1 MEMMFFPLGFECCS
15 FLPPNDGKN
24 TELILLTISSHN
36 KNKINLADVY
46 FCTMNYLTVNQ
57 LCKYYGDKLLF
68 ENITFFIDKG
78 QKVALIAK
86 NGTGK
91 SSLIKI
97 FQGLEPP
104 ESGDFK
110 FHKDIKVGFL
120 IQEPNFD
127 DNKSVYQTIMHA
139 DNPILMASLEYE
151 HALDGIGDLQTA
163 MNKMDELAAWDYEQQ
178 MKLIL
183 SKFLIHDL
191 DQKVGTMSGGQK
203 KRLALAI
210 LLLEQPDLF
219 ILDEPTNHLDMDMIE
234 WLEEYLSKNN
244 ITLLMITHDRY
255 FLENICNEILELDNG
270 ILYKHKGNYSKYLE
284 NKELREENQ
293 RVNIEK
299 AQNTFRKELEWMSRQ
314 PKARTTKAQSRVDNF
329 ENVKTAAT
337 AKVEDKRV
345 EIEVRMQRLG
355 GKILEL
361 HNIQKAYG
369 DRILLDKF
377 SHKFQRGERVGIVG
391 RNGCG
396 KSTLLNII
404 MGDER
409 YDDGNVVLGETVV
422 FGYYNQKGLQLKADK
437 KVIDVVKD
445 IAEFLPIGK
454 GTLSASQLLERFLF
468 IPSQQH
474 NLVSTLSG
482 GERRRLYLLTILMKN
497 PNFLILDE
505 PTNDLDILT
514 LQVLEDFLMD
524 FKGCLVIVSHDRY
537 FLDKL
542 TDHLFVFEGN
552 GNVRDFLGNYNEYR
566 LQVKEEQKQALREE
580 KELAE
585 KSNSIKSVSEKKKLS
600 FKEQTELK
608 QLEKDVELLNKN
620 KQVLTEKISTET
632 NHLELEK
639 IAKQIEEIIISL
651 EKKEMRWLELSEYI

>member
-1 MEMMFFPLGFECCS
+1 
-15 FLPPNDGKN
+15 
-24 TELILLTISSHN
+24 
-36 KNKINLADVY
+36 
-46 FCTMNYLTVNQ
+46 MNYLTVNN
-57 LCKYYGDKLLF
+57 LSKYYGDKLLF

-97 FQGLEPP
+97 LQGLEPP

-110 FHKDIKVGFL
+110 FHKDIKAGFL
-120 IQEPNFD
+120 VQEPDFD
-127 DNKSVYQTIMHA
+127 DNKTVYQTIMHA

-151 HALDGIGDLQTA
+151 QALDGHGDLQNA
-163 MNKMDELAAWDYEQQ
+163 MNKMDELEAWDYEQQ
-178 MKLIL
+178 VKLIL
-183 SKFLIHDL
+183 SKFLIFDF

-210 LLLEQPDLF
+210 LLLDRPDIF

-234 WLEEYLSKNN
+234 WLEEYLSKHN

-255 FLENICNEILELDNG
+255 FLENICNEILEIDNG

-293 RVNIEK
+293 RVNVEK
-299 AQNTFRKELEWMSRQ
+299 AQNTFRKELEWMRRQ

-329 ENVKTAAT
+329 ENVKAAAT
-337 AKVEDKRV
+337 AKTEDKKV
-345 EIEVRMQRLG
+345 EIEVKMQRLG

-369 DRILLDKF
+369 ENILLDKF

-391 RNGCG
+391 RNGSG

-404 MGDER
+404 IGSET
-409 YDDGNVVLGETVV
+409 YDSGNVVLGETVA
-422 FGYYNQKGLQLKADK
+422 FGYYNQKGLQLKEDK
-437 KVIDVVKD
+437 RVIDVIKD
-445 IAEFLPIGK
+445 IAEFLPVGK
-454 GTLSASQLLERFLF
+454 GTLSASQVLERFLF
-468 IPSQQH
+468 TPSQQY

-542 TDHLFVFEGN
+542 TEHLFVFEGN
-552 GNVRDFLGNYNEYR
+552 GKVRDFLGNYNEYR
-566 LQVKEEQKQALREE
+566 LQLKEEQRQAVRDEKQLQ
-580 KELAE
+580 
-585 KSNSIKSVSEKKKLS
+585 SEAVKTVAASAPKRKLS
-600 FKEQTELK
+600 FKEQTEFK
-608 QLEKDVELLNKN
+608 QLEKDMELLSKE
-620 KQVLTEKISTET
+620 KAALTEKLSGTVAHHDEIQKT
-632 NHLELEK
+632 
-639 IAKQIEEIIISL
+639 AKRIEEIIISL
-651 EKKEMRWLELSEYI
+651 DEKELRWLELSEFM

>member
-1 MEMMFFPLGFECCS
+1 
-15 FLPPNDGKN
+15 
-24 TELILLTISSHN
+24 
-36 KNKINLADVY
+36 
-46 FCTMNYLTVNQ
+46 
-57 LCKYYGDKLLF
+57 
-68 ENITFFIDKG
+68 
-78 QKVALIAK
+78 
-86 NGTGK
+86 
-91 SSLIKI
+91 
-97 FQGLEPP
+97 
-104 ESGDFK
+104 
-110 FHKDIKVGFL
+110 
-120 IQEPNFD
+120 
-127 DNKSVYQTIMHA
+127 
-139 DNPILMASLEYE
+139 
-151 HALDGIGDLQTA
+151 
-163 MNKMDELAAWDYEQQ
+163 
-178 MKLIL
+178 
-183 SKFLIHDL
+183 
-191 DQKVGTMSGGQK
+191 
-203 KRLALAI
+203 
-210 LLLEQPDLF
+210 
-219 ILDEPTNHLDMDMIE
+219 
-234 WLEEYLSKNN
+234 YLSKNN
-244 ITLLMITHDRY
+244 ISLLMITHDRY

-299 AQNTFRKELEWMSRQ
+299 AQNTFRKELEWMRRQ

-454 GTLSASQLLERFLF
+454 GSLSASQLLERFLF

-566 LQVKEEQKQALREE
+566 LQVKEEQKQALRDE

>member
-1 MEMMFFPLGFECCS
+1 
-15 FLPPNDGKN
+15 
-24 TELILLTISSHN
+24 
-36 KNKINLADVY
+36 
-46 FCTMNYLTVNQ
+46 MNYLTVNN
-57 LCKYYGDKLLF
+57 LSKYYGDKLLF

-97 FQGLEPP
+97 LQGLEPP

-110 FHKDIKVGFL
+110 FHKDIKAGFL
-120 IQEPNFD
+120 VQEPDFD
-127 DNKSVYQTIMHA
+127 DNKTVYQTIMHA

-151 HALDGIGDLQTA
+151 KALDGHGDLQLA
-163 MNKMDELAAWDYEQQ
+163 MNKMDELEAWDYEQQ
-178 MKLIL
+178 VKLIL
-183 SKFLIHDL
+183 SKFLIFDF
-191 DQKVGTMSGGQK
+191 DQKVGSMSGGQK

-210 LLLEQPDLF
+210 LLLDRPDLF

-234 WLEEYLSKNN
+234 WLEEYLSKHN

-270 ILYKHKGNYSKYLE
+270 VLYKHKGNYSKYLE

-293 RVNIEK
+293 RVSVEK
-299 AQNTFRKELEWMSRQ
+299 AQNTYRKELEWMRRQ

-329 ENVKTAAT
+329 ENVKAAAT
-337 AKVEDKRV
+337 ARVEDKKV
-345 EIEVRMQRLG
+345 EIEVKMQRLG

-361 HNIQKAYG
+361 HNIHKAYG
-369 DRILLDKF
+369 SKVLLEKF

-404 MGDER
+404 TGAEKFDS
-409 YDDGNVVLGETVV
+409 GNMVLGETVA

-437 KVIDVVKD
+437 RVIDVIKD
-445 IAEFLPIGK
+445 IAEYLPVGK
-454 GTLSASQLLERFLF
+454 GTLSASQVLERFLF
-468 IPSQQH
+468 TPSQQY

-514 LQVLEDFLMD
+514 LQVLEDFLME
-524 FKGCLVIVSHDRY
+524 FKGCLLIVSHDRY

-542 TDHLFVFEGN
+542 TEHLFVFEGD
-552 GNVRDFLGNYNEYR
+552 GKIRDFLGNYNEYR
-566 LQVKEEQKQALREE
+566 LQLKEEQKQALRDERNLQVE
-580 KELAE
+580 NNKMA
-585 KSNSIKSVSEKKKLS
+585 VSAAPKRKLS

-608 QLEKDVELLNKN
+608 QLEKDIDALSKEKELL
-620 KQVLTEKISTET
+620 TERLSGGIT
-632 NHLELEK
+632 NHDEIQK
-639 IAKQIEEIIISL
+639 TSQRIEEIILSL
-651 EKKEMRWLELSEYI
+651 DTKELRWLELSEFV

>member
-1 MEMMFFPLGFECCS
+1 
-15 FLPPNDGKN
+15 
-24 TELILLTISSHN
+24 
-36 KNKINLADVY
+36 
-46 FCTMNYLTVNQ
+46 MNYLTVNN
-57 LCKYYGDKLLF
+57 LSKYYGDKLLF

-97 FQGLEPP
+97 LQGLEPP

-110 FHKDIKVGFL
+110 FHKDIKAGFL
-120 IQEPNFD
+120 VQEPDFD
-127 DNKSVYQTIMHA
+127 DNKTVYQTIMHA

-151 HALDGIGDLQTA
+151 KALDGHGDLQLA
-163 MNKMDELAAWDYEQQ
+163 MNKMDELEAWDYEQQ
-178 MKLIL
+178 VKLIL
-183 SKFLIHDL
+183 SKFLIFDF
-191 DQKVGTMSGGQK
+191 DQKVGSMSGGQK

-210 LLLEQPDLF
+210 LLLDRPDLF

-234 WLEEYLSKNN
+234 WLEEYLSKHN

-270 ILYKHKGNYSKYLE
+270 VLYKHKGNYSKYLE

-293 RVNIEK
+293 RVSVEK
-299 AQNTFRKELEWMSRQ
+299 AQNTYRKELEWMRRQ

-329 ENVKTAAT
+329 ENVKAAAT
-337 AKVEDKRV
+337 ARVEDKKV
-345 EIEVRMQRLG
+345 EIEVKMQRLG

-361 HNIQKAYG
+361 HNIHKAYG
-369 DRILLDKF
+369 SKVLLEKF

-404 MGDER
+404 TGAEKFDS
-409 YDDGNVVLGETVV
+409 GNMVLGETVA

-437 KVIDVVKD
+437 RVIDVIKD
-445 IAEFLPIGK
+445 IAEYLPVGK
-454 GTLSASQLLERFLF
+454 GTLSASQVLERFLF
-468 IPSQQH
+468 TPSQQY

-514 LQVLEDFLMD
+514 LQVLEDFLME
-524 FKGCLVIVSHDRY
+524 FKGCLLIVSHDRY

-542 TDHLFVFEGN
+542 TEHLFVFEGD
-552 GNVRDFLGNYNEYR
+552 GKVRDFLGNYNEYR
-566 LQVKEEQKQALREE
+566 LQLKEEQRQALRDERN
-580 KELAE
+580 LQAE
-585 KSNSIKSVSEKKKLS
+585 NNKMAVSAAPKRKLS

-608 QLEKDVELLNKN
+608 QLEEDIDALSKEKELL
-620 KQVLTEKISTET
+620 TERLSGGIT
-632 NHLELEK
+632 NHDEIQK
-639 IAKQIEEIIISL
+639 TSQRIEEIILSL
-651 EKKEMRWLELSEYI
+651 DTKELRWLELSEFV

>member
-1 MEMMFFPLGFECCS
+1 
-15 FLPPNDGKN
+15 
-24 TELILLTISSHN
+24 
-36 KNKINLADVY
+36 
-46 FCTMNYLTVNQ
+46 MNYLTVNN
-57 LCKYYGDKLLF
+57 LSKYYGDKLLF

-97 FQGLEPP
+97 LQGLEPP

-110 FHKDIKVGFL
+110 FHKDIKAGFL
-120 IQEPNFD
+120 VQEPDFD
-127 DNKSVYQTIMHA
+127 DNKTVYQTIMHA

-151 HALDGIGDLQTA
+151 KALDGHGDLQLA
-163 MNKMDELAAWDYEQQ
+163 MNKMDELEAWDYEQQ
-178 MKLIL
+178 VKLIL
-183 SKFLIHDL
+183 SKFLIFDF
-191 DQKVGTMSGGQK
+191 DQKVGSMSGGQK

-210 LLLEQPDLF
+210 LLLDRPDLF

-234 WLEEYLSKNN
+234 WLEEYLSKHN

-270 ILYKHKGNYSKYLE
+270 VLYKHKGNYSKYLE

-293 RVNIEK
+293 RVSVEK
-299 AQNTFRKELEWMSRQ
+299 AQNTYRKELEWMRRQ

-329 ENVKTAAT
+329 ENVKAAAT
-337 AKVEDKRV
+337 ARVEDKKV
-345 EIEVRMQRLG
+345 EIEVKMQRLG

-361 HNIQKAYG
+361 HNIHKAYG
-369 DRILLDKF
+369 SKVLLEKF

-404 MGDER
+404 TGAEKFDS
-409 YDDGNVVLGETVV
+409 GNMVLGETVA

-437 KVIDVVKD
+437 RVIDVIKD
-445 IAEFLPIGK
+445 IAEYLPVGK
-454 GTLSASQLLERFLF
+454 GTLSASQVLERFLF
-468 IPSQQH
+468 TPSQQY

-514 LQVLEDFLMD
+514 LQVLEDILME
-524 FKGCLVIVSHDRY
+524 FKGCLLIVSHDRY

-542 TDHLFVFEGN
+542 TEHLFVFEGD
-552 GNVRDFLGNYNEYR
+552 GKVRDFLGNYNEYR
-566 LQVKEEQKQALREE
+566 LQLKEEQRQALRDERN
-580 KELAE
+580 LQAE
-585 KSNSIKSVSEKKKLS
+585 NNKMAVSAAPKRKLS

-608 QLEKDVELLNKN
+608 QLEEDIDALSKEKELL
-620 KQVLTEKISTET
+620 TERLSGGIT
-632 NHLELEK
+632 NHDEIQK
-639 IAKQIEEIIISL
+639 TSQRIEEIILSL
-651 EKKEMRWLELSEYI
+651 DTKELRWLELSEFV

>member
-1 MEMMFFPLGFECCS
+1 
-15 FLPPNDGKN
+15 
-24 TELILLTISSHN
+24 
-36 KNKINLADVY
+36 
-46 FCTMNYLTVNQ
+46 MNYLTVNN
-57 LCKYYGDKLLF
+57 LSKYYGDKLLF

-97 FQGLEPP
+97 LQGLEPP

-110 FHKDIKVGFL
+110 FHKDIKAGFL
-120 IQEPNFD
+120 VQEPDFD
-127 DNKSVYQTIMHA
+127 DNKTVYQTIMHA

-151 HALDGIGDLQTA
+151 QALDGHGDLQNA
-163 MNKMDELAAWDYEQQ
+163 MNKMDELEAWDYEQQ
-178 MKLIL
+178 VKLIL
-183 SKFLIHDL
+183 SKFLIFDF

-210 LLLEQPDLF
+210 LLLDRPDIF

-234 WLEEYLSKNN
+234 WLEEYLSKHN

-255 FLENICNEILELDNG
+255 FLENICNEILEIDNG

-293 RVNIEK
+293 RVNVEK
-299 AQNTFRKELEWMSRQ
+299 AQNTFRKELEWMRRQ

-329 ENVKTAAT
+329 ENVKAAAT
-337 AKVEDKRV
+337 AKTEDKKV
-345 EIEVRMQRLG
+345 EIEVKMQRLG

-369 DRILLDKF
+369 ENILLDKF

-391 RNGCG
+391 RNGSG

-404 MGDER
+404 IGSEI
-409 YDDGNVVLGETVV
+409 YDSGNVVLGETVA
-422 FGYYNQKGLQLKADK
+422 FGYYNQKGLQLKEDK
-437 KVIDVVKD
+437 RVIDVIKD
-445 IAEFLPIGK
+445 IAEFLPVGK
-454 GTLSASQLLERFLF
+454 GTLSASQVLERFLF
-468 IPSQQH
+468 TPSQQY

-505 PTNDLDILT
+505 PTNDLDIMT

-542 TDHLFVFEGN
+542 TEHLFVFEGN
-552 GNVRDFLGNYNEYR
+552 GKVRDFLGNYNEYR
-566 LQVKEEQKQALREE
+566 SQLKEEQRQAVRDEKQLQ
-580 KELAE
+580 
-585 KSNSIKSVSEKKKLS
+585 SEAVKTVAASAPKRKLS
-600 FKEQTELK
+600 FKEQTEFK
-608 QLEKDVELLNKN
+608 QLEKDMELLSKE
-620 KQVLTEKISTET
+620 KAALTEKLSGT
-632 NHLELEK
+632 
-639 IAKQIEEIIISL
+639 IAHHDEIQKTAKRIEEIIISL
-651 EKKEMRWLELSEYI
+651 DEKELRWLELSEFM

>member
-1 MEMMFFPLGFECCS
+1 
-15 FLPPNDGKN
+15 
-24 TELILLTISSHN
+24 
-36 KNKINLADVY
+36 
-46 FCTMNYLTVNQ
+46 MNYLTVNN
-57 LCKYYGDKLLF
+57 LSKYYGDKLLF

-97 FQGLEPP
+97 LQGLEPP

-110 FHKDIKVGFL
+110 FHKDIKAGFL
-120 IQEPNFD
+120 VQEPDFD
-127 DNKSVYQTIMHA
+127 DNKTVYQTIMHA

-151 HALDGIGDLQTA
+151 KALDGHGDLQLA
-163 MNKMDELAAWDYEQQ
+163 MNKMDELEAWDYEQQ
-178 MKLIL
+178 VKLIL
-183 SKFLIHDL
+183 SKFLIFDF
-191 DQKVGTMSGGQK
+191 DQKVGSMSGGQK

-210 LLLEQPDLF
+210 LLLDRPDLF

-234 WLEEYLSKNN
+234 WLEEYLSKHN

-270 ILYKHKGNYSKYLE
+270 VLYKHKGNYSKYLE

-293 RVNIEK
+293 RVSVEK
-299 AQNTFRKELEWMSRQ
+299 AQNTYRKELEWMRRQ

-329 ENVKTAAT
+329 ENVKAAAT
-337 AKVEDKRV
+337 ARVEDKKV
-345 EIEVRMQRLG
+345 EIEVKMQRLG

-361 HNIQKAYG
+361 HNIHKAYG
-369 DRILLDKF
+369 SKVLLEKF

-404 MGDER
+404 TGAEKFDS
-409 YDDGNVVLGETVV
+409 GNMVLGETVA

-437 KVIDVVKD
+437 RVIDVIKD
-445 IAEFLPIGK
+445 IAEYLPVGK
-454 GTLSASQLLERFLF
+454 GTLSASQVLERFLF
-468 IPSQQH
+468 TPSQQY

-514 LQVLEDFLMD
+514 LQVLEDFLME
-524 FKGCLVIVSHDRY
+524 FKGCLLIVSHDRY

-542 TDHLFVFEGN
+542 TEHLFVFEGD
-552 GNVRDFLGNYNEYR
+552 GKVRDFLGNYNEYR
-566 LQVKEEQKQALREE
+566 LQLKEEQKQALRDERNLQVE
-580 KELAE
+580 NNKMA
-585 KSNSIKSVSEKKKLS
+585 VSAAPKRKLS

-608 QLEKDVELLNKN
+608 QLEEDIDALSKEKELL
-620 KQVLTEKISTET
+620 TERLSGGIT
-632 NHLELEK
+632 NHDEIQK
-639 IAKQIEEIIISL
+639 TSQRIEEIILSL
-651 EKKEMRWLELSEYI
+651 DTKELRWLELSEFV

>member
-1 MEMMFFPLGFECCS
+1 
-15 FLPPNDGKN
+15 
-24 TELILLTISSHN
+24 
-36 KNKINLADVY
+36 
-46 FCTMNYLTVNQ
+46 MNYLSVNN
-57 LCKYYGDKLLF
+57 LSKYYGDKLLF

-97 FQGLEPP
+97 LQGLEPP
-104 ESGDFK
+104 EAGDYK
-110 FHKDIKVGFL
+110 FHKDIKAGFL
-120 IQEPNFD
+120 IQEPDFD
-127 DNKSVYQTIMHA
+127 DNKTVYQTIMHA
-139 DNPILMASLEYE
+139 ENPVLMASLEYE
-151 HALDGIGDLQTA
+151 HALDGIGDLQHA
-163 MNKMDELAAWDYEQQ
+163 MNKMDELEAWDYEQQ

-183 SKFLIHDL
+183 SKFLIFDL

-210 LLLEQPDLF
+210 LLLEQPDIF

-234 WLEEYLSKNN
+234 WLEEYLTKNN

-293 RVNIEK
+293 RVNVER
-299 AQNTFRKELEWMSRQ
+299 AQNTYRKELEWMRRQ

-329 ENVKTAAT
+329 ENVKAAAT
-337 AKVEDKRV
+337 AKVEDKKV
-345 EIEVRMQRLG
+345 EIEVKMQRLG

-361 HNIQKAYG
+361 HNISKKYG
-369 DRILLDKF
+369 DRVLLDKF

-404 MGDER
+404 TGDETF
-409 YDDGNVVLGETVV
+409 DSGNTVLGETVV
-422 FGYYNQKGLQLKADK
+422 FGYYNQKGIQLKADK
-437 KVIDVVKD
+437 KVIDVIKD
-445 IAEFLPIGK
+445 IAEFLPVGK
-454 GTLSASQLLERFLF
+454 GTISASQLLERFLF
-468 IPSQQH
+468 TPSQQY
-474 NLVSTLSG
+474 NMVSTLSG

-514 LQVLEDFLMD
+514 LQVLEDFLLD

-542 TDHLFVFEGN
+542 TEHLFVFEGN
-552 GNVRDFLGNYNEYR
+552 GKVRDFIGNYNEYR
-566 LQVKEEQKQALREE
+566 MQLKEEQREASR
-580 KELAE
+580 AE
-585 KSNSIKSVSEKKKLS
+585 KNLAASSINTSATPKRKLS
-600 FKEQTELK
+600 FKEQTEFK
-608 QLEKDVELLNKN
+608 QLEVDIDLLNNEKAS
-620 KQVLTEKISTET
+620 LTEKLYNGNADHNEIQS
-632 NHLELEK
+632 
-639 IAKQIEEIIISL
+639 IAKRIEEIIL
-651 EKKEMRWLELSEYI
+651 TLDKMELRWLELSEFM

>member
-1 MEMMFFPLGFECCS
+1 
-15 FLPPNDGKN
+15 
-24 TELILLTISSHN
+24 
-36 KNKINLADVY
+36 
-46 FCTMNYLTVNQ
+46 MNYLSVNN
-57 LCKYYGDKLLF
+57 LSKYYGDKLLF

-97 FQGLEPP
+97 LQGLEPP
-104 ESGDFK
+104 EAGDYK
-110 FHKDIKVGFL
+110 FHKDIKAGFL
-120 IQEPNFD
+120 IQEPDFD
-127 DNKSVYQTIMHA
+127 DNKTVYQTIMHA
-139 DNPILMASLEYE
+139 ENPVLMASLEYE
-151 HALDGIGDLQTA
+151 HALDGIGDLQNA
-163 MNKMDELAAWDYEQQ
+163 MNKMDELEAWDYEQQ

-183 SKFLIHDL
+183 SKFLIFDL

-210 LLLEQPDLF
+210 LLLEQPDIF

-293 RVNIEK
+293 RVNVER
-299 AQNTFRKELEWMSRQ
+299 AQNTFRKELEWMRRQ

-329 ENVKTAAT
+329 ENVKAAAT
-337 AKVEDKRV
+337 AKVEDKKV
-345 EIEVRMQRLG
+345 EIEVKMQRLG

-361 HNIQKAYG
+361 HNISKKYG

-404 MGDER
+404 TGDETF
-409 YDDGNVVLGETVV
+409 DSGNTVLGETVV
-422 FGYYNQKGLQLKADK
+422 FGYYNQKGIQLKADK
-437 KVIDVVKD
+437 KVIDVIKD
-445 IAEFLPIGK
+445 IAEFLPVGK
-454 GTLSASQLLERFLF
+454 GTISASQLLERFLF
-468 IPSQQH
+468 TPSQQY
-474 NLVSTLSG
+474 NMVSTLSG

-514 LQVLEDFLMD
+514 LQVLEDFLLD

-542 TDHLFVFEGN
+542 TEHLFVFEGN
-552 GNVRDFLGNYNEYR
+552 GKVRDFIGNYNEYR
-566 LQVKEEQKQALREE
+566 MQLKEEQREASR
-580 KELAE
+580 AE
-585 KSNSIKSVSEKKKLS
+585 KNLSGANTFNTASAKRKLS
-600 FKEQTELK
+600 FKEQTEFK
-608 QLEKDVELLNKN
+608 QLEKDIDLLNKE
-620 KQVLTEKISTET
+620 KTVLTEKLSGGSTDHNEIQKT
-632 NHLELEK
+632 
-639 IAKQIEEIIISL
+639 AQRIEEIIIAL
-651 EKKEMRWLELSEYI
+651 DKKELRWLELSEFI

>member
-1 MEMMFFPLGFECCS
+1 
-15 FLPPNDGKN
+15 
-24 TELILLTISSHN
+24 
-36 KNKINLADVY
+36 
-46 FCTMNYLTVNQ
+46 MNYLTVNQ
-57 LCKYYGDKLLF
+57 LSKYYGDKLLF

-97 FQGLEPP
+97 LQGLEPP
-104 ESGDFK
+104 ESGDYK

-120 IQEPNFD
+120 VQEPNFD
-127 DNKSVYQTIMHA
+127 DAKSVYQTIMHA
-139 DNPILMASLEYE
+139 DNPILMASLNYE
-151 HALDGIGDLQTA
+151 KALEGNGDLQTA
-163 MNKMDELAAWDYEQQ
+163 MNKMDELEAWDYEQQ

-210 LLLEQPDLF
+210 LLLEQPDIF

-234 WLEEYLSKNN
+234 WLEEYLTKQN

-299 AQNTFRKELEWMSRQ
+299 AQNTYRKELEWMRRQ
-314 PKARTTKAQSRVDNF
+314 PKARTTKAQSRIDNF
-329 ENVKTAAT
+329 ENVKAAAT

-345 EIEVRMQRLG
+345 EMEVRMQRLG
-355 GKILEL
+355 GKIVEL
-361 HNIQKAYG
+361 HNIQKQYG
-369 DRILLDKF
+369 NKILLDKF

-396 KSTLLNII
+396 KSTLLNILL
-404 MGDER
+404 GEEP
-409 YDDGNVVLGETVV
+409 YDAGNIVLGETVV
-422 FGYYNQKGLQLKADK
+422 FGYYNQKGLQLKSDK

-445 IAEFLPIGK
+445 IAEYLPIGK
-454 GTLSASQLLERFLF
+454 GTLSASQVLERFLF
-468 IPSQQH
+468 TPSQQH

-552 GNVRDFLGNYNEYR
+552 GKVRDFLGNYNEYR
-566 LQVKEEQKQALREE
+566 LQLKEETKQALREE
-580 KELAE
+580 KLAIDRNQSNTKAATE
-585 KSNSIKSVSEKKKLS
+585 KRKLT
-600 FKEQTELK
+600 FKEQTEFK
-608 QLEKDVELLNKN
+608 QLEKEIAQLS
-620 KQVLTEKISTET
+620 QSKISLTAKLNSES
-632 NHLELEK
+632 NHIELQKLAE
-639 IAKQIEEIIISL
+639 QLEEIILSL
-651 EKKEMRWLELSEYI
+651 DEKELRWLELSEYM

>member
-1 MEMMFFPLGFECCS
+1 
-15 FLPPNDGKN
+15 
-24 TELILLTISSHN
+24 
-36 KNKINLADVY
+36 
-46 FCTMNYLTVNQ
+46 MNYLSVNN
-57 LCKYYGDKLLF
+57 LSKYYGDKLLF
-68 ENITFFIDKG
+68 ENITLFIDKG

-86 NGTGK
+86 NGSGK
-91 SSLIKI
+91 SSLLKI
-97 FQGLEPP
+97 LQGLEPP

-120 IQEPNFD
+120 TQEPAFD
-127 DNKSVYQTIMHA
+127 DAKSVYQTIMH
-139 DNPILMASLEYE
+139 DENPILKASFDYE
-151 HALDGIGDLQTA
+151 KALDGHGDLQAA
-163 MNKMDELAAWDYEQQ
+163 MDKMDELEAWDYEQQ
-178 MKLIL
+178 VKLIL
-183 SKFLIHDL
+183 SKFLIFDL
-191 DQKVGTMSGGQK
+191 DQKVGSMSGGQK

-210 LLLEQPDLF
+210 LLLQQPDLF

-255 FLENICNEILELDNG
+255 FLENICNEILELENG

-293 RVNIEK
+293 RVNVEK
-299 AQNTFRKELEWMSRQ
+299 AQNTFRKELEWMRRQ
-314 PKARTTKAQSRVDNF
+314 PKARTTKAQSRIDNF

-337 AKVEDKRV
+337 ARVEDKKV
-345 EIEVRMQRLG
+345 EIEVKMQRLG

-361 HNIQKAYG
+361 HNIDKSYPG
-369 DRILLDKF
+369 KILLDKF

-404 MGDER
+404 MNDET
-409 YDDGNVVLGETVV
+409 YDAGNIVLGETVA
-422 FGYYNQKGLQLKADK
+422 FGYYNQKGLILKEDK
-437 KVIDVVKD
+437 RVIDVIKD
-445 IAEFLPIGK
+445 IAEFLPVGK
-454 GTLSASQLLERFLF
+454 GTMSASQVLERFLF
-468 IPSQQH
+468 TPSQQY

-514 LQVLEDFLMD
+514 LQVLEDFLID

-542 TDHLFVFEGN
+542 TEHLFVFEGD
-552 GNVRDFLGNYNEYR
+552 GKVRDFMGNYNEYR
-566 LQVKEEQKQALREE
+566 LQLKDEQRQAKQDEKMLLENKPSTSPISTVKR
-580 KELAE
+580 
-585 KSNSIKSVSEKKKLS
+585 KLT
-600 FKEQTELK
+600 FKEQTEFK
-608 QLEKDVELLNKN
+608 QIEKDIEKLTKE
-620 KQVLTEKISTET
+620 KEELTEKLSAGNLEHQQIQTISSM
-632 NHLELEK
+632 LEK
-639 IAKQIEEIIISL
+639 IISSID
-651 EKKEMRWLELSEYI
+651 EKELRWLELSEFM

>member
-1 MEMMFFPLGFECCS
+1 
-15 FLPPNDGKN
+15 
-24 TELILLTISSHN
+24 
-36 KNKINLADVY
+36 
-46 FCTMNYLTVNQ
+46 MNYLAVNN
-57 LCKYYGDKLLF
+57 LSKYYGDKLLF
-68 ENITFFIDKG
+68 ENITLFIDKG

-86 NGTGK
+86 NGSGK
-91 SSLIKI
+91 SSLLKI
-97 FQGLEPP
+97 LQGLEPP

-120 IQEPNFD
+120 TQEPDFD
-127 DNKSVYQTIMHA
+127 DHKTVYQTIMH
-139 DNPILMASLEYE
+139 DENPILKASFDYE
-151 HALDGIGDLQTA
+151 KALDGHGDLQAA
-163 MNKMDELAAWDYEQQ
+163 MDKMDELEAWDYEQQ
-178 MKLIL
+178 VKLIL
-183 SKFLIHDL
+183 SKFLIFDL
-191 DQKVGTMSGGQK
+191 DQKVGSMSGGQK

-210 LLLEQPDLF
+210 LLLQQPDLF

-234 WLEEYLSKNN
+234 WLEEYLTKNN

-255 FLENICNEILELDNG
+255 FLENICNEILELENG

-293 RVNIEK
+293 RVNVEK
-299 AQNTFRKELEWMSRQ
+299 AQNTFRKELEWMRRQ

-329 ENVKTAAT
+329 ENVKAAAT
-337 AKVEDKRV
+337 ARVEDKKV
-345 EIEVRMQRLG
+345 EIEVKMQRLG

-361 HNIQKAYG
+361 HNIDKSYPG
-369 DRILLDKF
+369 KVLLDKF

-404 MGDER
+404 MSEEQFDA
-409 YDDGNVVLGETVV
+409 GNIVLGETVA
-422 FGYYNQKGLQLKADK
+422 FGYYNQKGLILKEDK
-437 KVIDVVKD
+437 RVIDVIKD
-445 IAEFLPIGK
+445 IAEFLPVGK
-454 GTLSASQLLERFLF
+454 GTLSASQVLERFLF
-468 IPSQQH
+468 TPSQQY

-542 TDHLFVFEGN
+542 TEHLFVFEGN
-552 GNVRDFLGNYNEYR
+552 GKVRDFLGNYNEYR
-566 LQVKEEQKQALREE
+566 LQLKDEQRQAKQDE
-580 KELAE
+580 KNIADNKLASTTVIT
-585 KSNSIKSVSEKKKLS
+585 KRKLS
-600 FKEQTELK
+600 FKEQTEFN
-608 QLEKDVELLNKN
+608 QLEKDIDKLTKEKN
-620 KQVLTEKISTET
+620 ELTEKLSSGNLEHQQIQTISSM
-632 NHLELEK
+632 LEK
-639 IAKQIEEIIISL
+639 IIASID
-651 EKKEMRWLELSEYI
+651 EKELRWLELSEFA

>member
-1 MEMMFFPLGFECCS
+1 
-15 FLPPNDGKN
+15 
-24 TELILLTISSHN
+24 
-36 KNKINLADVY
+36 
-46 FCTMNYLTVNQ
+46 MNYLAVNN

-97 FQGLEPP
+97 LQGLEPP
-104 ESGDFK
+104 ESGDYK
-110 FHKDIKVGFL
+110 FHKDIKAGFL
-120 IQEPNFD
+120 VQEPDFD
-127 DNKSVYQTIMHA
+127 DAKTVYQTIMHA
-139 DNPILMASLEYE
+139 ENPILMASLEYE
-151 HALDGIGDLQTA
+151 HALDGIGDLQVS
-163 MNKMDELAAWDYEQQ
+163 MDKMDELEAWDYEQQ

-183 SKFLIHDL
+183 SKFLIFDL

-210 LLLEQPDLF
+210 LLLEQPDIF

-270 ILYKHKGNYSKYLE
+270 VLYKHKGNYSKYLE

-293 RVNIEK
+293 RVNVER
-299 AQNTFRKELEWMSRQ
+299 AQNTFRKELEWMRRQ
-314 PKARTTKAQSRVDNF
+314 PKARTTKAQSRIDNF
-329 ENVKTAAT
+329 ENVKAAAT
-337 AKVEDKRV
+337 AKAEDKKV
-345 EIEVRMQRLG
+345 EIEVKMQRLG

-361 HNIQKAYG
+361 HNISKQYDG
-369 DRILLDKF
+369 RVLLDKF

-404 MGDER
+404 TDDETF
-409 YDDGNVVLGETVV
+409 DSGNKVLGETVV
-422 FGYYNQKGLQLKADK
+422 FGYYNQKGMQLKADK
-437 KVIDVVKD
+437 KVIDVIKD
-445 IAEFLPIGK
+445 IAEFLPVGK
-454 GTLSASQLLERFLF
+454 GTISASQLLERFLF
-468 IPSQQH
+468 IPSQQY
-474 NLVSTLSG
+474 NMVSTLSG

-514 LQVLEDFLMD
+514 LQVLEDFLLD

-542 TDHLFVFEGN
+542 TEHLFVFEGD
-552 GNVRDFLGNYNEYR
+552 GKVRDFLGNYNEYR
-566 LQVKEEQKQALREE
+566 LQLKEEQREAAR
-580 KELAE
+580 AE
-585 KSNSIKSVSEKKKLS
+585 KNLSAPNTSNTASAKRKLS
-600 FKEQTELK
+600 FKEQTEFK
-608 QLEKDVELLNKN
+608 QLEKDIDLLNKE
-620 KQVLTEKISTET
+620 KTELTEKLSNANTDHNEIQ
-632 NHLELEK
+632 K
-639 IAKQIEEIIISL
+639 AAKRIEEIIISL
-651 EKKEMRWLELSEYI
+651 DKKELRWLELSEFM

>member
-1 MEMMFFPLGFECCS
+1 
-15 FLPPNDGKN
+15 
-24 TELILLTISSHN
+24 
-36 KNKINLADVY
+36 
-46 FCTMNYLTVNQ
+46 MNYLAVNN
-57 LCKYYGDKLLF
+57 LSKYYGDKLLF
-68 ENITFFIDKG
+68 ENITLFIDKG

-86 NGTGK
+86 NGSGK
-91 SSLIKI
+91 SSLLKI
-97 FQGLEPP
+97 LQGLEPP

-120 IQEPNFD
+120 TQEPNFD
-127 DNKSVYQTIMHA
+127 DNKTVYQTIMHD
-139 DNPILMASLEYE
+139 DNPILKVSFDYE
-151 HALDGIGDLQTA
+151 KALDGHGDLQAA
-163 MNKMDELAAWDYEQQ
+163 MDKMDELEAWDYEQQ
-178 MKLIL
+178 VKLIL
-183 SKFLIHDL
+183 SKFLIFDF
-191 DQKVGTMSGGQK
+191 DQKVGSMSGGQK

-210 LLLEQPDLF
+210 LLLQQPDLF

-255 FLENICNEILELDNG
+255 FLENICNEILELENG

-293 RVNIEK
+293 RVNVEK
-299 AQNTFRKELEWMSRQ
+299 AQNTFRKELEWMRRQ
-314 PKARTTKAQSRVDNF
+314 PKARTVKAQSRVDNF

-337 AKVEDKRV
+337 AKTQEKAV
-345 EIEVRMQRLG
+345 EIEVKMSRLG

-361 HNIQKAYG
+361 HNIDKSYP
-369 DRILLDKF
+369 DKILLDKF

-404 MGDER
+404 MNEET
-409 YDDGNVVLGETVV
+409 YDSGNIVLGETVV
-422 FGYYNQKGLQLKADK
+422 FGYYNQKGLILKEDK
-437 KVIDVVKD
+437 RVIDVIKD
-445 IAEFLPIGK
+445 IAEFLPVGK
-454 GTLSASQLLERFLF
+454 GTLSASQVLERFLF
-468 IPSQQH
+468 IPSQQY

-542 TDHLFVFEGN
+542 TEHLFVFEGD
-552 GNVRDFLGNYNEYR
+552 GKVRDFMGNYNEYR
-566 LQVKEEQKQALREE
+566 LQLKDEIRQAKQDE
-580 KELAE
+580 KNAIE
-585 KSNSIKSVSEKKKLS
+585 NKSVSAASTPKRKLS
-600 FKEQTELK
+600 FKEQTEF
-608 QLEKDVELLNKN
+608 
-620 KQVLTEKISTET
+620 
-632 NHLELEK
+632 
-639 IAKQIEEIIISL
+639 KQIEKDIEKLTKEKDELTAKLSGEITDHNEIQKIGAQIQTIIDTVD
-651 EKKEMRWLELSEYI
+651 EKELRWLELSEFA

>member
-1 MEMMFFPLGFECCS
+1 M
-15 FLPPNDGKN
+15 
-24 TELILLTISSHN
+24 
-36 KNKINLADVY
+36 Y
-46 FCTMNYLTVNQ
+46 FCSMNYLTVNN
-57 LCKYYGDKLLF
+57 LSKYYGDKLLF

-97 FQGLEPP
+97 LQGLEPP

-110 FHKDIKVGFL
+110 FHKDIKAGFL
-120 IQEPNFD
+120 VQEPDFD
-127 DNKSVYQTIMHA
+127 DNKTVYQTIMHA

-151 HALDGIGDLQTA
+151 QALDGHGDLQNA
-163 MNKMDELAAWDYEQQ
+163 MNKMDELEAWDYEQQ
-178 MKLIL
+178 VKLIL
-183 SKFLIHDL
+183 SKFLIFDF

-210 LLLEQPDLF
+210 LLLDRPDIF

-234 WLEEYLSKNN
+234 WLEEYLSKHN

-255 FLENICNEILELDNG
+255 FLENICNEILEIDNG

-293 RVNIEK
+293 RVNVEK
-299 AQNTFRKELEWMSRQ
+299 AQNTFRKELEWMRRQ

-329 ENVKTAAT
+329 ENVKAAAT
-337 AKVEDKRV
+337 AKTEDKKV
-345 EIEVRMQRLG
+345 EIEVKMQRLG

-369 DRILLDKF
+369 ENILLDKF

-391 RNGCG
+391 RNGSG

-404 MGDER
+404 IGSET
-409 YDDGNVVLGETVV
+409 YDSGNVVLGETVA
-422 FGYYNQKGLQLKADK
+422 FGYYNQKGLQLKEDK
-437 KVIDVVKD
+437 RVIDVIKD
-445 IAEFLPIGK
+445 IAEFLPVGK
-454 GTLSASQLLERFLF
+454 GTLSASQVLERFLF
-468 IPSQQH
+468 TPSQQY

-542 TDHLFVFEGN
+542 TEHLFVFEGN
-552 GNVRDFLGNYNEYR
+552 GKVRDFLGNYNEYR
-566 LQVKEEQKQALREE
+566 LQLKEEQRQAVRDEKQLQ
-580 KELAE
+580 
-585 KSNSIKSVSEKKKLS
+585 SEAVKTVAASAPKRKLS
-600 FKEQTELK
+600 FKEQTEFK
-608 QLEKDVELLNKN
+608 QLEKDMELLSKE
-620 KQVLTEKISTET
+620 KAALTEKLSGTVAHHDEIQKT
-632 NHLELEK
+632 
-639 IAKQIEEIIISL
+639 AKRIEEIIISL
-651 EKKEMRWLELSEYI
+651 DEKELRWLELSEFM

>member
-1 MEMMFFPLGFECCS
+1 
-15 FLPPNDGKN
+15 
-24 TELILLTISSHN
+24 
-36 KNKINLADVY
+36 
-46 FCTMNYLTVNQ
+46 MNYLTVNN
-57 LCKYYGDKLLF
+57 LSKYYGDKLLF

-97 FQGLEPP
+97 LQGLEPP

-110 FHKDIKVGFL
+110 FHKDIKAGFL
-120 IQEPNFD
+120 VQEPDFD
-127 DNKSVYQTIMHA
+127 DNKTVYQTIMHA

-151 HALDGIGDLQTA
+151 QALDGHGDLQNA
-163 MNKMDELAAWDYEQQ
+163 MNKMDELEAWDYEQQ
-178 MKLIL
+178 VKLIL
-183 SKFLIHDL
+183 SKFLIFDF

-210 LLLEQPDLF
+210 LLLDRPDIF

-234 WLEEYLSKNN
+234 WLEEYLSKHN

-255 FLENICNEILELDNG
+255 FLENICNEILEIDNG

-293 RVNIEK
+293 RVNVEK
-299 AQNTFRKELEWMSRQ
+299 AQNTFRKELEWMRRQ

-329 ENVKTAAT
+329 ENVKAAAT
-337 AKVEDKRV
+337 AKTEDKKV
-345 EIEVRMQRLG
+345 EIEVKMQRLG

-369 DRILLDKF
+369 ENILLDKF

-391 RNGCG
+391 RNGSG

-404 MGDER
+404 IGSET
-409 YDDGNVVLGETVV
+409 YDSGNVVLGETVA
-422 FGYYNQKGLQLKADK
+422 FGYYNQKGLQLKEDK
-437 KVIDVVKD
+437 RVIDVIKD
-445 IAEFLPIGK
+445 IAEFLPVGK
-454 GTLSASQLLERFLF
+454 GTLSASQVLERFLF
-468 IPSQQH
+468 TPSQQY

-542 TDHLFVFEGN
+542 TEHLFVFEGN
-552 GNVRDFLGNYNEYR
+552 GKVRDFLGNYNEYR
-566 LQVKEEQKQALREE
+566 LQLKEEQRQAVRDEKQLQSEAV
-580 KELAE
+580 KIVA
-585 KSNSIKSVSEKKKLS
+585 VSAPKRKLS
-600 FKEQTELK
+600 FKEQTEFK
-608 QLEKDVELLNKN
+608 QLEKDIEQLTKE
-620 KQVLTEKISTET
+620 KASLTEKLSGEIVHHDEIQKT
-632 NHLELEK
+632 
-639 IAKQIEEIIISL
+639 AKRIEEIIISL
-651 EKKEMRWLELSEYI
+651 DEKELRWLELSEFV

>member
-1 MEMMFFPLGFECCS
+1 
-15 FLPPNDGKN
+15 
-24 TELILLTISSHN
+24 
-36 KNKINLADVY
+36 
-46 FCTMNYLTVNQ
+46 MNYLTVNN
-57 LCKYYGDKLLF
+57 LSKYYGDKLLF

-97 FQGLEPP
+97 LQGLEPP

-110 FHKDIKVGFL
+110 FHKDIKAGFL
-120 IQEPNFD
+120 VQEPDFD
-127 DNKSVYQTIMHA
+127 DNKTVYQTIMHA

-151 HALDGIGDLQTA
+151 QALDGHGDLQNA
-163 MNKMDELAAWDYEQQ
+163 MNKMDELEAWDYEQQ
-178 MKLIL
+178 VKLIL
-183 SKFLIHDL
+183 SKFLIFDF

-210 LLLEQPDLF
+210 LLLDRPDIF

-234 WLEEYLSKNN
+234 WLEEYLSKHN

-255 FLENICNEILELDNG
+255 FLENICNEILEIDNG

-293 RVNIEK
+293 RVNVEK
-299 AQNTFRKELEWMSRQ
+299 AQNTFRKELEWMRRQ

-329 ENVKTAAT
+329 ENVKAAAT
-337 AKVEDKRV
+337 AKTEDKKV
-345 EIEVRMQRLG
+345 EIEVKMQRLG

-369 DRILLDKF
+369 ENILLDKF

-391 RNGCG
+391 RNGSG

-404 MGDER
+404 IGSET
-409 YDDGNVVLGETVV
+409 YDSGNVVLGETVA
-422 FGYYNQKGLQLKADK
+422 FGYYNQKGLQLKEDK
-437 KVIDVVKD
+437 RVIDVIKD
-445 IAEFLPIGK
+445 IAEFLPVGK
-454 GTLSASQLLERFLF
+454 GTLSASQVLERFLF
-468 IPSQQH
+468 TPSQQY

-542 TDHLFVFEGN
+542 TEHLFVFEGN
-552 GNVRDFLGNYNEYR
+552 GKVRDFLGNYNEYR
-566 LQVKEEQKQALREE
+566 LQLKEDQRQAVRDEKQLQSESVKTVAV
-580 KELAE
+580 
-585 KSNSIKSVSEKKKLS
+585 SVPKRKLS
-600 FKEQTELK
+600 FKEQTEFK
-608 QLEKDVELLNKN
+608 QLEKDMELLSKE
-620 KQVLTEKISTET
+620 KAALTEKLSGTVAHHDEIQKT
-632 NHLELEK
+632 
-639 IAKQIEEIIISL
+639 AKRIEEIIISL
-651 EKKEMRWLELSEYI
+651 DEKELRWLELSEFM